1 MLLSLYADLCL
12 INNRL
17 SIDVARYLIL
27 YIICINYLNN
37 ESFQIRNYLDKLT
50 FDLLLCIMKNAIS

>member
-17 SIDVARYLIL
+17 SIDVARYLIV
-27 YIICINYLNN
+27 YIICINYLHN
-37 ESFQIRNYLDKLT
+37 ESFHAKNYLDKLT
-50 FDLLLCIMKNAIS
+50 FELLLCIMKNVIS